1 MSNKIEICKKIKN
14 NISKL
19 STIEMEEIFKILYM
33 SNSNYTKNN
42 NGIFVNLNY
51 LDEEILQDINKYIDF
66 CFKSHNE
73 INKYEN
79 ICNILNDSINIKNK
93 NEEIVLLDNKNA
105 KQKISS
111 SMKFYLLKKKFLK
124 QNISTTNNS
133 FSNELTY
140 EEYII

>member
-1 MSNKIEICKKIKN
+1 MFNKIEICKKIKN

-51 LDEEILQDINKYIDF
+51 LDEEILQDIDKYIDF
-66 CFKSHNE
+66 CFKSRNE

-93 NEEIVLLDNKNA
+93 NEEIVLSENKNT